1 MGTHFYHGVIG
12 KKTFWLFIALFHQ
25 KDEWHRKA
33 NKEVRSRLLRTIT
46 EHASRHANFFLFASE
61 PFTQFRLLAPVP
73 KALQSLGNSETKTR
87 NDAVVYLKGV
97 LPLSTKLVSSIS
109 EYFEHYE
116 ALEYEEWF
124 DMLSD
129 IFDILKQNFFDL
141 LEQW

>member
-1 MGTHFYHGVIG
+1 MSGIEKQT
-12 KKTFWLFIALFHQ
+12 KKSVQDFWEQLQNMPVDMRI
-25 KDEWHRKA
+25 
-33 NKEVRSRLLRTIT
+33 
-46 EHASRHANFFLFASE
+46 FFLFASE